1 MKKVL
6 KAIWNEFVFLMTGKG
21 KAANELIEADA
32 IDYSG
37 QGRDEYGHH
46 IIETDQSN
54 TKHERD
60 PRGRQLDDLSGQTIG
75 IYNVL
80 ELDHM
85 KHVGSKKSTL
95 SYYKCQCRVCGRVF
109 VRTRGTLMTVQGNYH
124 QGKCK
129 K

>member
-21 KAANELIEADA
+21 EAANELIEAGA

-37 QGRDEYGHH
+37 QGRDNYGHTTVD
-46 IIETDQSN
+46 ESRTD
-54 TKHERD
+54 TERKKA
-60 PRGRQLDDLSGQTIG
+60 PRGRRLDNLSGKTIG

-80 ELDHM
+80 ELDYM
-85 KHVGSKKSTL
+85 KNVGSKKSTL

>member
-21 KAANELIEADA
+21 EAANELIKAGA

-37 QGRDEYGHH
+37 QGRDEHGHTTVDES
-46 IIETDQSN
+46 ET
-54 TKHERD
+54 K
-60 PRGRQLDDLSGQTIG
+60 PKLKKGKRGPAVDDLSGQTIG

-85 KHVGSKKSTL
+85 KKVGSKQATL
-95 SYYKCQCRVCGRVF
+95 SYYKCQCRVCGRIF
-109 VRTRGTLMTVQGNYH
+109 VRSRSNILAHRGRH
-124 QGKCK
+124 HGKCK